1 MRIHKLIPL
10 LALLIVLPLTTIST
24 FKNRFVAVEPGT
36 ASAQPAAKDKTN
48 VKAQPGTTALPAA
61 ETKVEQQCDLY
72 LDAAEVERRAKEE
85 QSGSVSLASTS
96 PSRVPIS
103 FEDVAVPLV
112 GGIDHAVAGVGTRN
126 SGKGVIRLRG
136 VPPGAQLIG
145 AVLIWGEITNQL
157 TSYSMGFGSITTSP
171 ATFTGNVYGVTQEPC
186 WHNEDGQYA
195 GYITNVT
202 SAIAPGIN
210 GDYLVTGLRSA
221 VTDNRCPWMDTGCVN
236 PSNDL
241 VMSEGA
247 SLIVFFAAECI
258 PLDSQI
264 YVHLG
269 PQMFNGLHTVTHSTL
284 PPIAPGP
291 SFVKHSRIGADGQV
305 SWTSG
310 AFGLEFNPTCG
321 LHSSPEPSDERT
333 WIINALGSSIQIK
346 GDGAVRNRDS
356 DWNGYDG
363 EPMNKLWDTHSDVI
377 QDHNLAGGGGL
388 NYTVK
393 YQSHGDC
400 IVWAAHILGI
410 R

>member
-10 LALLIVLPLTTIST
+10 LALLIVLTLTTIPT
-24 FKNRFVAVEPGT
+24 IKNRFIAVEPGT
-36 ASAQPAAKDKTN
+36 ASAQAAAKDKAK
-48 VKAQPGTTALPAA
+48 VKAQPGTTTAA
-61 ETKVEQQCDLY
+61 AAATNENRACDLY
-72 LDAAEVERRAKEE
+72 LDAAEVERRAKEA
-85 QSGSVSLASTS
+85 QSQIASQKLTA

-103 FEDVAVPLV
+103 FEEVALPLA

-126 SGKGVIRLRG
+126 SGRGVIRLRG
-136 VPPGAQLIG
+136 VPPGAQLIS
-145 AVLIWGEITNQL
+145 ALLVWGEITNQPN
-157 TSYSMGFGSITTSP
+157 SYNIGFGSITTSP
-171 ATFTGNVYGVTQEPC
+171 GTFTGNVYGTTEEPC

-202 SAIAPGIN
+202 SAIIPGIN
-210 GDYLVTGLRSA
+210 GDYLVQGLRSA
-221 VTDNRCPWMDTGCVN
+221 VTDNRCPWMDTGCVD

-258 PLDSQI
+258 PLNAQI

-269 PQMFNGLHTVTHSTL
+269 PTMFMGTHTVTHSTL

-291 SFVKHSRIGADGQV
+291 SFVKHSRIGGDGQV
-305 SWTSG
+305 SWQPG
-310 AFGLEFNPTCG
+310 AFGLEFNPSCG
-321 LHSSPEPSDERT
+321 LHSSPETSDERT
-333 WIINALGSSIQIK
+333 WIINALGTSIQIK

-377 QDHNLAGGGGL
+377 QNSNLAAGGGL
-388 NYTVK
+388 NYSVK
-393 YQSHGDC
+393 YQAQGDC

>member
-10 LALLIVLPLTTIST
+10 LALLIVVPLTTIST
-24 FKNRFVAVEPGT
+24 IKNRFIAVEPGT
-36 ASAQPAAKDKTN
+36 ASAQPAAKDKAT
-48 VKAQPGTTALPAA
+48 VKTQPGTTAVPAA
-61 ETKVEQQCDLY
+61 ATSEQRQCDLY

-85 QSGSVSLASTS
+85 QSGSVSLKTIS

-103 FEDVAVPLV
+103 FEEVALPLV

-136 VPPGAQLIG
+136 VPPGAQLIS
-145 AVLIWGEITNQL
+145 ALLVWGEITNQL
-157 TSYSMGFGSITTSP
+157 TSYNVGFGSITTSP

-186 WHNEDGQYA
+186 WQNPAGQYA

-202 SAIAPGIN
+202 SAITPGIN
-210 GDYLVTGLRSA
+210 GDYLVQGLRSA
-221 VTDNRCPWMDTGCVN
+221 VTDNRCPWADTGCVD
-236 PSNDL
+236 PSIDL

-258 PLDSQI
+258 PLNAQI

-269 PQMFNGLHTVTHSTL
+269 PQMFMGTHTVTHSTL
-284 PPIAPGP
+284 PPIASNGTA
-291 SFVKHSRIGADGQV
+291 KHSRIGADGQV
-305 SWTSG
+305 SFLNG
-310 AFGLEFNPTCG
+310 AFGLAISASCG
-321 LHSSPEPSDERT
+321 LAASPQTSDERT
-333 WIINALGSSIQIK
+333 WIINALGNSIQIK
-346 GDGAVRNRDS
+346 GDGSVRNGDS

-363 EPMNKLWDTHSDVI
+363 EPMNKLWDSHSDVI
-377 QDHNLAGGGGL
+377 FDSNLAAGGGL
-388 NYTVK
+388 NYSVK

-400 IVWAAHILGI
+400 IVWAAHILSV